1 MNEEELEVT
10 EYEVSASLVG
20 EGVDLF
26 LAEDSVSDYS
36 EVVMADTRDFYSTPF
51 AEYTVTEGLLLL
63 ATKALEALTGL
74 GDLFAQMI
82 ETVLGFFGGFID
94 FLSAMFPFLPEE
106 TITILNLG
114 LSLMIA
120 AAVFNRFF
128 K

>member
-36 EVVMADTRDFYSTPF
+36 EVLMADARDFYSTPF

-63 ATKALEALTGL
+63 IFVILVVE
-74 GDLFAQMI
+74 
-82 ETVLGFFGGFID
+82 FF
-94 FLSAMFPFLPEE
+94 
-106 TITILNLG
+106 LNL
-114 LSLMIA
+114 
-120 AAVFNRFF
+120 VRRWF
-128 K
+128 

>member
-1 MNEEELEVT
+1 
-10 EYEVSASLVG
+10 
-20 EGVDLF
+20 
-26 LAEDSVSDYS
+26 
-36 EVVMADTRDFYSTPF
+36 
-51 AEYTVTEGLLLL
+51 
-63 ATKALEALTGL
+63 
-74 GDLFAQMI
+74 MI

-114 LSLMIA
+114 LILMIA